1 MSVTRKRRGMGC
13 SEHRQNVVINMTETP
28 CEGGREKEG
37 TRADGGLEE
46 LRPKHSDRTKERKGL
61 KYF

>member
-1 MSVTRKRRGMGC
+1 MGC

-46 LRPKHSDRTKERKGL
+46 VRPKHSDRTKERKGL